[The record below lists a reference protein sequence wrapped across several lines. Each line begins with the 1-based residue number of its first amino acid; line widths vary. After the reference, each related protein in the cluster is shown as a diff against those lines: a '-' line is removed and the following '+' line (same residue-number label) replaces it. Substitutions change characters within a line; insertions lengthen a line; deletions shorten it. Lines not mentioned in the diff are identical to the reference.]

1 MDDGLVMAAFKACG
15 ACCCLRTQHGRL
27 VCCIM
32 QIGCGTC
39 MQILL
44 AMLIKRICPCM
55 PQIGVYNEESLQ
67 RLDLI
72 LSEASAN
79 GVRIILP
86 FVNFWADLGGMQWYV
101 DQVWT
106 VANLQP
112 SWEQRR
118 SIFALHAWKTTHHR
132 LEFWDLHAL
141 CSRLPVLLKNSLD
154 SLPQACVTKE
164 EISVASAGLDV
175 HV

>member
-1 MDDGLVMAAFKACG
+1 
-15 ACCCLRTQHGRL
+15 
-27 VCCIM
+27 
-32 QIGCGTC
+32 
-39 MQILL
+39 
-44 AMLIKRICPCM
+44 M

-106 VANLQP
+106 
-112 SWEQRR
+112 
-118 SIFALHAWKTTHHR
+118 F
-132 LEFWDLHAL
+132 
-141 CSRLPVLLKNSLD
+141 
-154 SLPQACVTKE
+154 
-164 EISVASAGLDV
+164 AGL
-175 HV
+175 